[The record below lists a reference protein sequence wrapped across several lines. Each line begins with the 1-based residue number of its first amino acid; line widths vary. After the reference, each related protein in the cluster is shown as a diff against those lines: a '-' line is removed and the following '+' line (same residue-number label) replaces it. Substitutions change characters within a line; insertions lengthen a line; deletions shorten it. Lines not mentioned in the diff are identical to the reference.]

1 MQQPMENPAMQAEAL
16 KGMGRGPD
24 TQLMHVTDSEVNAL
38 NGLSG
43 LVFNEPLRTNPE
55 TGLPE
60 AGLFKQLLPTILA
73 IGAGAFLGPGA
84 ASMFAGMGAGTAAGG
99 VGALATGLGTGLAA
113 FGGHALGR
121 AATGQDFSLLKSGL
135 AGLGAGATAG
145 LTFSPDVGATV
156 AGDFELAGAAAPSFD
171 PATMVDAGTAAS
183 ASSADAFN
191 AMADASSNAS
201 FGGGFGGYEMGG
213 SQQMLADLGSA
224 NPLPVTT
231 DSSLLAGE
239 LSAGSTGYI
248 PSPMPTPVPMTTGEQ
263 FIANARSPG
272 EAYDYLAAE
281 PMKRVVMPLGMAALS
296 GDFDQPLPE
305 APSGP
310 SRTPFTPKDFTFTR
324 ERRELD
330 KNGDGEVSQEE
341 IAQVVQGLPEGQSS
355 RFYTRG
361 AFTENEELNAKA
373 GGLLRLQTG
382 GNIQEAIGSLT
393 GGAGASLLPLLAQS
407 VVKPEDEEEES
418 VSKGYPVGVAGTPPG
433 AATTGMAIG
442 GGQPPQPFEAGG
454 LTALEEAFK
463 NDAGGGDA
471 GDGPGPSSGS
481 GPSPSHGAGF
491 AGSGIGAGPAG
502 GPGTAG
508 GTTGAGFGLGI
519 GQGTNSGV
527 DPAAVVGGLVGAI
540 PAAPLGLGLLANLAV
555 QQSQIQSLPKS
566 QQPIFTPNILNPV
579 FNQKQDKLFQHE
591 LNINREKE
599 QAEAEAEQAEQEA
612 FNTAM
617 NAINQTMME
626 ETEEDNLGSVAEA
639 MGSAS
644 ASGFGGF
651 SGFGGIGGNVGE
663 DDTTDDPDTS
673 GNDPGPGGGES
684 PGGNDGGFGSG
695 SGPGAGFGDAG
706 LGGPGDADG
715 PGSGSGDDDGGPF
728 QQGGYLGGVSS
739 RAHGGLLQLAGGG
752 SVPYFEGRVMPTG
765 NMTEDGMS
773 DNIPFVIAG
782 RQEGGQMGM
791 QPAVLSPD
799 EYVIPAD
806 VVSSLGNGSSNAGAN
821 DLDQFINNFRMDKY
835 GRPNQPPEMRGGLSS
850 LG

>member
-1 MQQPMENPAMQAEAL
+1 MENPAMQAEAL

-24 TQLMHVTDSEVNAL
+24 TQLMHVTDSEVDAL

-121 AATGQDFSLLKSGL
+121 AATGQDFSLLSSGL
-135 AGLGAGATAG
+135 AGLGSGLTAG
-145 LTFSPDVGATV
+145 LTFDP
-156 AGDFELAGAAAPSFD
+156 GAAAVGTGTIDPTMATNAGAINPNLDVPASLGDYAIPGPPADAIYGGFSTAGEGGVQSLQSFS
-171 PATMVDAGTAAS
+171 DAGNRFLGTPVGSTEVAT
-183 ASSADAFN
+183 
-191 AMADASSNAS
+191 
-201 FGGGFGGYEMGG
+201 GFGGMR
-213 SQQMLADLGSA
+213 
-224 NPLPVTT
+224 
-231 DSSLLAGE
+231 
-239 LSAGSTGYI
+239 TG
-248 PSPMPTPVPMTTGEQ
+248 P
-263 FIANARSPG
+263 

-310 SRTPFTPKDFTFTR
+310 SRTPFTPKDFKFTR
-324 ERRELD
+324 ERRDIDLD
-330 KNGDGEVSQEE
+330 EDGEVSQED
-341 IAQVVQGLPEGQSS
+341 IAQLVQGLPEGQSS
-355 RFYTRG
+355 RFYTPG
-361 AFTENEELNAKA
+361 VFTENEELNAKE

-393 GGAGASLLPLLAQS
+393 GGAGASLLPMIAQS
-407 VVKPEDEEEES
+407 VIKPEDEEEES

-442 GGQPPQPFEAGG
+442 GGQPPQPFQTGKSVTASG
-454 LTALEEAFK
+454 LTALEESF
-463 NDAGGGDA
+463 
-471 GDGPGPSSGS
+471 
-481 GPSPSHGAGF
+481 SPV
-491 AGSGIGAGPAG
+491 
-502 GPGTAG
+502 
-508 GTTGAGFGLGI
+508 TGAI
-519 GQGTNSGV
+519 ASRDTGTNAPSTSANVTSAANVAGV
-527 DPAAVVGGLVGAI
+527 LGGL
-540 PAAPLGLGLLANLAV
+540 PGLGLAVNAIGQAVDYANIPPAQRGSIRFNPTSLLPFNLGKETIAQQHANL
-555 QQSQIQSLPKS
+555 
-566 QQPIFTPNILNPV
+566 TT
-579 FNQKQDKLFQHE
+579 QHE
-591 LNINREKE
+591 LNVAPAPAPVQGPPTAEE
-599 QAEAEAEQAEQEA
+599 AEEAAEAEAAEA
-612 FNTAM
+612 AASM
-617 NAINQTMME
+617 AALGMDLGD
-626 ETEEDNLGSVAEA
+626 ETEDDDPESVAEA
-639 MGSAS
+639 MGSFA
-644 ASGFGGF
+644 G
-651 SGFGGIGGNVGE
+651 V
-663 DDTTDDPDTS
+663 
-673 GNDPGPGGGES
+673 
-684 PGGNDGGFGSG
+684 G
-695 SGPGAGFGDAG
+695 SGPGGAGVGSGVGSDA
-706 LGGPGDADG
+706 ASDG
-715 PGSGSGDDDGGPF
+715 PGGTGGSDDYGEDDSGGGDSDGSDGSSGDGGEGGGPAGDKTGGLLKLIDTPLGDPY

-850 LG
+850 LA